1 MDFNKLRISGF
12 KSFVDKTELNI
23 DKGLTGI
30 VGPNGCGK
38 SNIVD
43 ALKWIMGESSA
54 KEMRGKEMDDVIFN
68 GTTIRP
74 PNDLA
79 EIEITL
85 DNKDKKAPEIFN
97 QYENIE
103 VKRKIEREKGSTYYI
118 NNKVVRAKDVNLLFA
133 DTSIGSDS
141 TSIVAQGQI
150 SHLINSKPEDRRIL
164 LEEAAGITGL
174 HARRHEAELKLKS
187 ADSNLLRLEDIIK
200 TYSDQLK
207 ILEKQTKEAD
217 KYKVVKEKI
226 KSLEITLIKTRCITN
241 LNSIS
246 KKNER
251 LSVINNEIEKINLL
265 LENLKNEKNK
275 NLDKNNEKFTILNSF
290 KIQKENYL
298 QNKKNLNDEKN
309 RISMQKNNFINRLE
323 QLSKDISREKEFLND
338 ANKTLEKLKKN
349 ISDEKKV
356 LDIEIAKKKEEEFN
370 KNNFI
375 NLKKDLENGLEEIQL
390 ILNQSTELEKNMSQI
405 INNDTNNKFLEPIK
419 LNFIKIVKK
428 INNVF
433 SSFKN
438 IKVNFSSLTNLDK
451 LFNFEEEYN
460 QWTKRINDSVKQN
473 QELLNRKIIIE
484 DEIKKLE
491 IKPAEINQNIG
502 DLDKK
507 VNVIEEKIKSIEKEM
522 IINPDSAKEID
533 EKIRNN
539 SELKIKKHEE
549 KIRIETDLDY
559 LKNDLE
565 NAYQESK
572 DNLSLTLNKEI
583 LKKEKLN
590 PNDLPAKG
598 VIQNELNNEKR
609 KFDNIGPINFKA
621 ESERN
626 ETNKKIEKLMN
637 QKVDVEKAVLK
648 LRSSISEINKEG
660 REKLKNSFDGIN
672 QSFKKLFIE
681 FFNGGK
687 AFLKM
692 IGSSDPLQ
700 AGLEVFV
707 LPPGKKLGTISLL
720 SGGEKAMTATALI
733 LAVFLQNPSPICVLD
748 EVDAPLDDIN
758 IEKFCNI
765 IKKINEDTLTKFIVI
780 THNPI
785 SMTHMNR
792 LYGVTMSEKGVSQLI
807 SIKLDEAQKL
817 REVG

>member
-1 MDFNKLRISGF
+1 
-12 KSFVDKTELNI
+12 
-23 DKGLTGI
+23 
-30 VGPNGCGK
+30 
-38 SNIVD
+38 
-43 ALKWIMGESSA
+43 
-54 KEMRGKEMDDVIFN
+54 
-68 GTTIRP
+68 
-74 PNDLA
+74 
-79 EIEITL
+79 
-85 DNKDKKAPEIFN
+85 
-97 QYENIE
+97 
-103 VKRKIEREKGSTYYI
+103 
-118 NNKVVRAKDVNLLFA
+118 
-133 DTSIGSDS
+133 
-141 TSIVAQGQI
+141 
-150 SHLINSKPEDRRIL
+150 
-164 LEEAAGITGL
+164 
-174 HARRHEAELKLKS
+174 
-187 ADSNLLRLEDIIK
+187 
-200 TYSDQLK
+200 
-207 ILEKQTKEAD
+207 
-217 KYKVVKEKI
+217 
-226 KSLEITLIKTRCITN
+226 
-241 LNSIS
+241 
-246 KKNER
+246 
-251 LSVINNEIEKINLL
+251 
-265 LENLKNEKNK
+265 
-275 NLDKNNEKFTILNSF
+275 
-290 KIQKENYL
+290 
-298 QNKKNLNDEKN
+298 
-309 RISMQKNNFINRLE
+309 MQKNNFINRLE

-433 SSFKN
+433 SSFKS

-565 NAYQESK
+565 NAFQEGK
-572 DNLSLTLNKEI
+572 NNLSLTLNKEI
-583 LKKEKLN
+583 LEKEKLN

>member
-1 MDFNKLRISGF
+1 
-12 KSFVDKTELNI
+12 
-23 DKGLTGI
+23 
-30 VGPNGCGK
+30 
-38 SNIVD
+38 
-43 ALKWIMGESSA
+43 
-54 KEMRGKEMDDVIFN
+54 
-68 GTTIRP
+68 
-74 PNDLA
+74 
-79 EIEITL
+79 
-85 DNKDKKAPEIFN
+85 
-97 QYENIE
+97 
-103 VKRKIEREKGSTYYI
+103 
-118 NNKVVRAKDVNLLFA
+118 
-133 DTSIGSDS
+133 
-141 TSIVAQGQI
+141 
-150 SHLINSKPEDRRIL
+150 
-164 LEEAAGITGL
+164 
-174 HARRHEAELKLKS
+174 
-187 ADSNLLRLEDIIK
+187 
-200 TYSDQLK
+200 
-207 ILEKQTKEAD
+207 
-217 KYKVVKEKI
+217 
-226 KSLEITLIKTRCITN
+226 
-241 LNSIS
+241 
-246 KKNER
+246 
-251 LSVINNEIEKINLL
+251 
-265 LENLKNEKNK
+265 LKNEKNK

-356 LDIEIAKKKEEEFN
+356 LDIEVAKKKEEEFN

-390 ILNQSTELEKNMSQI
+390 ILNQSTELEKNISQI

-433 SSFKN
+433 SSFKS

-583 LKKEKLN
+583 L
-590 PNDLPAKG
+590 
-598 VIQNELNNEKR
+598 
-609 KFDNIGPINFKA
+609 
-621 ESERN
+621 
-626 ETNKKIEKLMN
+626 
-637 QKVDVEKAVLK
+637 
-648 LRSSISEINKEG
+648 
-660 REKLKNSFDGIN
+660 
-672 QSFKKLFIE
+672 
-681 FFNGGK
+681 
-687 AFLKM
+687 
-692 IGSSDPLQ
+692 
-700 AGLEVFV
+700 
-707 LPPGKKLGTISLL
+707 
-720 SGGEKAMTATALI
+720 
-733 LAVFLQNPSPICVLD
+733 
-748 EVDAPLDDIN
+748 
-758 IEKFCNI
+758 
-765 IKKINEDTLTKFIVI
+765 
-780 THNPI
+780 
-785 SMTHMNR
+785 
-792 LYGVTMSEKGVSQLI
+792 
-807 SIKLDEAQKL
+807 
-817 REVG
+817 